1 MQKKVR
7 KSSKKLSEK
16 GFTVI
21 EVMLVLAI
29 TGLLFVGIV
38 GSSFGSIQF
47 QRYEDSV
54 NSFAESLRNIYNE
67 VLNPRSDQGGHSDT
81 AMYGKMI
88 AFAQGG
94 GDKFFTATLVGNST
108 PPKEDSSFLRSLS
121 DVLIR
126 FQCDTLDQHDLL
138 WGSKVYNTS
147 DEIYDTAVII
157 ARSPISGTVHTVSTS
172 RKYDLSGKNNCEQ
185 YGFGRQILA
194 DSIGEFAQNG
204 AGSVDKYF
212 MDKDIN
218 FCIRSED
225 NDEIPRVVQIK
236 ADGSN
241 TSAVTVLDEAESA
254 ALGCQLQMSEG
265 GGPDGP

>member
-1 MQKKVR
+1 MQKKVK

-88 AFAQGG
+88 
-94 GDKFFTATLVGNST
+94 TYLHPLV
-108 PPKEDSSFLRSLS
+108 R
-121 DVLIR
+121 
-126 FQCDTLDQHDLL
+126 
-138 WGSKVYNTS
+138 
-147 DEIYDTAVII
+147 
-157 ARSPISGTVHTVSTS
+157 
-172 RKYDLSGKNNCEQ
+172 
-185 YGFGRQILA
+185 
-194 DSIGEFAQNG
+194 
-204 AGSVDKYF
+204 
-212 MDKDIN
+212 M
-218 FCIRSED
+218 
-225 NDEIPRVVQIK
+225 
-236 ADGSN
+236 
-241 TSAVTVLDEAESA
+241 
-254 ALGCQLQMSEG
+254 
-265 GGPDGP
+265 